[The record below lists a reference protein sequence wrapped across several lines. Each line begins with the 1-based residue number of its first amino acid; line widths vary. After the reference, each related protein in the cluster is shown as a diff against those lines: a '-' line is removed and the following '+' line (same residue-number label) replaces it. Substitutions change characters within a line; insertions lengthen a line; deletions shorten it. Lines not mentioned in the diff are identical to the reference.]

1 MLETTRVVL
10 AQSMIRRLARQPRKG
25 FTLIELLVVVVIIG
39 ILASIALPSFI
50 GAQDKA
56 RNASVVANVGT
67 VKMALEQFAVDNN
80 GNFPVPQ
87 SVWAAATGTAGIR
100 QNNYLPGNRLPK
112 APWGGGEQQVTLATA
127 APMAAANA
135 IATGGSFAPDN
146 TRFGNANAGSVPPGV
161 GTAQRPT
168 ASLHFGAMMYDYD
181 VNAQTYVL
189 YGTGKRNRD
198 AVQAAKASNGG

>member
-10 AQSMIRRLARQPRKG
+10 AQSMIRRLAKQPRKG

-56 RNASVVANVGT
+56 RNASVVANIGT
-67 VKMALEQFAVDNN
+67 VKMALEQYAVDNN
-80 GNFPVPQ
+80 GNFPVPG
-87 SVWAAATGTAGIR
+87 SVWAAATSTAGIR

-112 APWGGGEQQVTLATA
+112 APWSTGEQQITLATA
-127 APMAAANA
+127 APMVAANA

-146 TRFGNANAGSVPPGV
+146 TRFGAANAGLVPAAG
-161 GTAQRPT
+161 RPT
-168 ASLHFGAMMYDYD
+168 ASLQFGAMMYDYD